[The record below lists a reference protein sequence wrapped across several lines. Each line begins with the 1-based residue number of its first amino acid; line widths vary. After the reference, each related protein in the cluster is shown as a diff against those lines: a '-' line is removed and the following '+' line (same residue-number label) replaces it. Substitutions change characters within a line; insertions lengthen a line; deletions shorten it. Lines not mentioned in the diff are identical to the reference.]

1 MIVEEAEAALA
12 EVEQEVEIIMFPR
25 LQASGSER

>member
-1 MIVEEAEAALA
+1 MTGDEDEEALEEVEEE
-12 EVEQEVEIIMFPR
+12 EIIMFPR